1 MDNKRIIVPNGTLT
15 GASIVNVTAQDRR
28 NLEIKIMISYQADLI
43 KAKSILD
50 RLLREDPTTMSDKE
64 MKVFVDELADD
75 GVIIGFRVWVK
86 TEDYWPTKWRLNEA
100 IKLAFDEEKIEI
112 PYPQLDVHIK

>member
-1 MDNKRIIVPNGTLT
+1 
-15 GASIVNVTAQDRR
+15 
-28 NLEIKIMISYQADLI
+28 MISYQADLI

-75 GVIIGFRVWVK
+75 GC
-86 TEDYWPTKWRLNEA
+86 DYRISCMGKNRRL
-100 IKLAFDEEKIEI
+100 LADKMAFK
-112 PYPQLDVHIK
+112 